1 MTEEYITTFKEIDS
15 KNSLVDSQRLIKKC
29 QESLHHLE
37 QNLSS
42 SSKDLSTIKPLPSS
56 NMTSTI
62 NNPDVIKFEKL
73 GLDALSNNEVAIIL
87 MAGGQGTRLGSKD
100 PKGCYDI
107 QLTKFKS
114 LFEIQLKS
122 VLNLQNKI
130 FKLYN
135 KQIDI
140 PFYIMTSPAT
150 FDKTSDFLIKN
161 NWFGLKKEQFK
172 LFNQGTLPAL
182 NKKGDSLLISQ
193 DKKDFIQSPDG
204 NGGLYKALKD
214 NGILK
219 DMISK
224 KIKHIH
230 MYCVDNVLVKI
241 ADPVFIGYAIHGD
254 FKLCTKVVRKEE
266 PEEKVGLIVLKDN
279 KPTVIEYSE
288 INAEMAK
295 ELDENDKNLLKF
307 RCANIVNHYYNISL
321 FQNQLDEWIENLPYH
336 IAFKKVACFDFVQN
350 KPITPSEPNA
360 IKLEQFIFDVF
371 PFVALKMFG
380 CLEVPREEEFS
391 PLKNGLDAPS
401 ANQVTCKQD
410 FIQRSKNWKQKYDLT
425 TDTNEIGAYEF

>member
-1 MTEEYITTFKEIDS
+1 
-15 KNSLVDSQRLIKKC
+15 
-29 QESLHHLE
+29 
-37 QNLSS
+37 
-42 SSKDLSTIKPLPSS
+42 
-56 NMTSTI
+56 
-62 NNPDVIKFEKL
+62 
-73 GLDALSNNEVAIIL
+73 
-87 MAGGQGTRLGSKD
+87 
-100 PKGCYDI
+100 
-107 QLTKFKS
+107 
-114 LFEIQLKS
+114 
-122 VLNLQNKI
+122 
-130 FKLYN
+130 
-135 KQIDI
+135 
-140 PFYIMTSPAT
+140 
-150 FDKTSDFLIKN
+150 
-161 NWFGLKKEQFK
+161 
-172 LFNQGTLPAL
+172 
-182 NKKGDSLLISQ
+182 
-193 DKKDFIQSPDG
+193 
-204 NGGLYKALKD
+204 
-214 NGILK
+214 
-219 DMISK
+219 
-224 KIKHIH
+224 